1 MKPPY
6 VQACLLA
13 SQKGDRKFELA
24 QEIYGEVMYLTL
36 DTEICQNIKTDR
48 DERRIER
55 HIRRMFMDKYRGQK
69 GIITTSR
76 IMSLRKQLRLNQ
88 RDFARLLGLGEITI
102 ARYEAGY
109 IPTRSNASRIEQI
122 SDLSNLVNFYK
133 ENKDDLTE
141 KGQKRVEAY
150 ISSYTKV
157 DNGGRVFDAERFNDL
172 VGYIAFLAQEAA
184 LPLTLVKCAK
194 ILFYSDFMAYKLFN
208 KAITGSSYIRLNF
221 GEAPQDYIYGLE
233 LSSNVEL
240 TFKDNQTLVSL
251 QTAYDA
257 SINRLTR
264 LEKELVLN
272 IFEHV
277 KVLDDATLIE
287 RNQSEKGYQKT
298 ALGHVISYK
307 YAQDYIIEIEV

>member
-1 MKPPY
+1 MKTPY

-13 SQKGDRKFELA
+13 SQKGEKKFDLA
-24 QEIYGEVMYLTL
+24 QEIYGEVIYLTL
-36 DTEICQNIKTDR
+36 DTEICQNIKTER

-55 HIRRMFMDKYRGQK
+55 HIRRMFMDKYREQK

-122 SDLSNLVNFYK
+122 SDINNLVNFYK
-133 ENKDDLTE
+133 ENKRDLTD

-172 VGYIAFLAQEAA
+172 LGYIATLAKEAA
-184 LPLTLVKCAK
+184 VPLTLVKCAK

-208 KAITGSSYIRLNF
+208 KAISGSSYIRLNF
-221 GEAPQDYIYGLE
+221 GETPSDFLYLLE
-233 LSSNVEL
+233 LSSSTTLVFE
-240 TFKDNQTLVSL
+240 DHQTLVDL
-251 QTAYDA
+251 HPEYDA
-257 SINRLTR
+257 TLNRLTR

-272 IFEHV
+272 IFDHV
-277 KVLDDATLIE
+277 KGWADVQVIE
-287 RNQSEKGYQKT
+287 RTQHEKGYQKT

-307 YAQDYIIEIEV
+307 YAQDYIIEIEG